1 MARIELKGGK
11 MMDITQMQGAIT
23 AIGAVRDLLKVG
35 IDAKVDAKAA
45 EKVIEAMGKLGD
57 ATDALYS
64 VREELFRL
72 QAENVELSRQ
82 LTEDKEWKDK
92 LSRYE
97 LTKTVGGA
105 VVYKSISEPEHYI
118 CPNCVNQKRLE
129 ILQDER
135 SFSGTYRCTSTL
147 CRAEFPVMPSQ
158 SMGVL
163 ERRASPYR

>member
-1 MARIELKGGK
+1 
-11 MMDITQMQGAIT
+11 MDITQMQGAIA

-35 IDAKVDAKAA
+35 IDAKVDARAA
-45 EKVIEAMGKLGD
+45 EKVIEAMAKLGD

-92 LSRYE
+92 LSGYA

-105 VVYKSISEPEHYI
+105 VVHKSMFEPEHYI
-118 CPNCVNQKRLE
+118 CPNCVNHKRLE

-135 SFSGTYRCTSTL
+135 SFSGKYRCTSTL
-147 CRAEFPVMPSQ
+147 CGAEFPVKQSQ
-158 SMGVL
+158 SMGTL
-163 ERRASPYR
+163 ERRGNPYG